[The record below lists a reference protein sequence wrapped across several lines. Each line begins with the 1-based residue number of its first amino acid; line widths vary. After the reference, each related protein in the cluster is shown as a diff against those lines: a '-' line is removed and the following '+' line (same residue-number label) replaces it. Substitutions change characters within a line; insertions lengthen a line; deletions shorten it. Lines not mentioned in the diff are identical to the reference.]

1 MVAMRPW
8 PESDGGSEEN
18 CMAAEKTLTW
28 PDEARI
34 AFVLGIAFEAWDRDK
49 PTQGAALQ
57 SPLPKDALWKRD
69 WSTETFREFGAK
81 VGLKRLLDI
90 CDRYAV
96 KTSVQVNGLTCVYY
110 PELVKDCYDRGHEL
124 VAHGW
129 DQGERLY
136 MLTREQERENIL
148 KTIDAIVK
156 VTGERPKGW
165 SSPGVRP
172 TDNTVELLAETGM
185 EFHCDFHDD
194 EMPYPIWIGDKL
206 IIEFPHQYTINDHRM
221 QEEGTRQEFFEKFT
235 DEFDYRYRIGDR
247 NPTMMNVITHA
258 YLISRIPFIDTFE
271 KIISYAKNHKDV
283 WFARR
288 GDVAAWTRK
297 HVLARK

>member
-1 MVAMRPW
+1 MTAQQTLRW
-8 PESDGGSEEN
+8 PN
-18 CMAAEKTLTW
+18 N
-28 PDEARI
+28 ARV
-34 AFVLGIAFEAWDRDK
+34 AFVLGIAFESWDKTK

-57 SPLPKDALWKRD
+57 SSLPKDALWKRD

-81 VGLKRLLDI
+81 VGLKRMLDI
-90 CDRYAV
+90 CDRYDI

-172 TDNTVELLAETGM
+172 TDNTVELLAEAGL

-194 EMPYPIWIGDKL
+194 EMPYPIWVGDKL

-235 DEFDYRYRIGDR
+235 DEFDYRYKIGDH

-271 KIISYAKNHKDV
+271 KIISYAKSHKDV

-288 GDVAAWTRK
+288 GDVAEWVRK
-297 HVLARK
+297 QVLANR

>member
-1 MVAMRPW
+1 
-8 PESDGGSEEN
+8 
-18 CMAAEKTLTW
+18 
-28 PDEARI
+28 
-34 AFVLGIAFEAWDRDK
+34 LGIAFESWDRTK

-81 VGLKRLLDI
+81 IGLRRLLDI
-90 CDRYAV
+90 CDRYDI

-110 PELVKDCYDRGHEL
+110 PDLVRDCYDRGHEL

-129 DQGERLY
+129 DQGVRLY
-136 MLTREQERENIL
+136 RLTREHERENIL

-172 TDNTVELLAETGM
+172 TDNTVELLAETGL
-185 EFHCDFHDD
+185 EFHCDYHDD
-194 EMPYPIWIGDKL
+194 EMPYPIWVGEKL
-206 IIEFPHQYTINDHRM
+206 IIEFPHQFTINDHRM
-221 QEEGTRQEFFEKFT
+221 QEEGTRQQFFEKFT
-235 DEFDYRYRIGDR
+235 DEFDYRYRIGDK

-258 YLISRIPFIDTFE
+258 YLISRIPFVDTFD
-271 KIISYAKNHKDV
+271 KIVSYAKNHKDV
-283 WFARR
+283 WFAQR
-288 GDVAAWTRK
+288 GDVAEWVRK
-297 HVLARK
+297 QVLANR

>member
-1 MVAMRPW
+1 MSELQLKW
-8 PESDGGSEEN
+8 PND
-18 CMAAEKTLTW
+18 
-28 PDEARI
+28 ARV
-34 AFVLGIAFEAWDRDK
+34 AFVLGIALEAWDRTK

-57 SPLPKDALWKRD
+57 SPLPKDALYKWD
-69 WSTETFREFGAK
+69 WSTETFREFGPK
-81 VGLKRLLDI
+81 RGMKRLLDI
-90 CDRYAV
+90 CDRYNLKV
-96 KTSVQVNGLTCVYY
+96 SIPLNGLTCIYY
-110 PELVKDCYDRGHEL
+110 PELVKDCHERGHEL

-172 TDNTVELLAETGM
+172 TDHTLELVVEAGLEY
-185 EFHCDFHDD
+185 HCDFHDE
-194 EMPYPIWIGDKL
+194 EMPYPIWVKDKL
-206 IIEFPHQYTINDHRM
+206 LVEIPHQYTINDHRM
-221 QEEGTRQEFFEKFT
+221 QEEGTRHEFFGKFK
-235 DEFDYRYRIGDR
+235 DEFDYRYKIGTE

-258 YLISRIPFIDTFE
+258 YLSSRIPLIDTFE
-271 KIISYAKNHKDV
+271 QIISYATRHKDV
-283 WFARR
+283 WLARR

-297 HVLARK
+297 QIRENKVGLR

>member
-1 MVAMRPW
+1 
-8 PESDGGSEEN
+8 
-18 CMAAEKTLTW
+18 MAAEKTLTW
-28 PDEARI
+28 PDDARI

-172 TDNTVELLAETGM
+172 TNNTVELLAETGM

>member
-1 MVAMRPW
+1 
-8 PESDGGSEEN
+8 
-18 CMAAEKTLTW
+18 MAPEKTLEW
-28 PDEARI
+28 PNGARV
-34 AFVLGIAFEAWDRDK
+34 AFVLGIAFEAWDKNK

-90 CDRYAV
+90 CDRYDV
-96 KTSVQVNGLTCVYY
+96 TTSVQVNGLTCVYY

-172 TDNTVELLAETGM
+172 TDNTVELLAETGL

-194 EMPYPIWIGDKL
+194 EMPYPIWVGDKL

-235 DEFDYRYRIGDR
+235 DEFDYRYRIGDK

-271 KIISYAKNHKDV
+271 KIIGYAKNHKDV

-288 GDVAAWTRK
+288 GDVAAWARK
-297 HVLARK
+297 HVLAKK

>member
-1 MVAMRPW
+1 MTVNSPLKW
-8 PESDGGSEEN
+8 PGD
-18 CMAAEKTLTW
+18 
-28 PDEARI
+28 ARL
-34 AFVLGIAFEAWDRDK
+34 AFVLGIAFEAWDRTK

-81 VGLKRLLDI
+81 VGLRRLLDI
-90 CDRYAV
+90 CDRYGI

-148 KTIDAIVK
+148 KTVDAIVK

-172 TDNTVELLAETGM
+172 TDNTVELLAEAGL

-194 EMPYPIWIGDKL
+194 EMPYPIWVGDKL

-235 DEFDYRYRIGDR
+235 DEFDYRYRIGEK

-271 KIISYAKNHKDV
+271 KIISYAKSHKDV

-288 GDVAAWTRK
+288 GDVAGWARK
-297 HVLARK
+297 QVLANR

>member
-1 MVAMRPW
+1 LKW
-8 PESDGGSEEN
+8 PND
-18 CMAAEKTLTW
+18 
-28 PDEARI
+28 ARV
-34 AFVLGIAFEAWDRDK
+34 AFVLGIAFEAWDRTK

-90 CDRYAV
+90 CDHYEI

-110 PELVKDCYDRGHEL
+110 PELVKDCFDRGHEL

-136 MLTREQERENIL
+136 MLTREQERENIF
-148 KTIDAIVK
+148 KTVDAIFK

-172 TDNTVELLAETGM
+172 TDNTVELLAEAGL

-194 EMPYPIWIGDKL
+194 EMPYPIWVGDKL
-206 IIEFPHQYTINDHRM
+206 IIEIPHQYTINDHRM
-221 QEEGTRQEFFEKFT
+221 QEQGMRQEFFEKFT
-235 DEFDYRYRIGDR
+235 DEFDYRYRIGDN

-271 KIISYAKNHKDV
+271 KIVSYAKSHKDV
-283 WFARR
+283 WVARR
-288 GDVAAWTRK
+288 GDVAAWARNQ
-297 HVLARK
+297 VLANR

>member
-1 MVAMRPW
+1 MTSA
-8 PESDGGSEEN
+8 
-18 CMAAEKTLTW
+18 KTLTW
-28 PDEARI
+28 PNDARV
-34 AFVLGIAFEAWDRDK
+34 AFVLGIAFEAWDKNK

-90 CDRYAV
+90 CDRYEV

-172 TDNTVELLAETGM
+172 TDNTVELLAETGL

-194 EMPYPIWIGDKL
+194 EMPYPIWVGDKL

-221 QEEGTRQEFFEKFT
+221 QEEGHAPGVLREVHRRVRLPLPDRRRKSDH
-235 DEFDYRYRIGDR
+235 DERHHPRLSDLADSLHRYFR
-247 NPTMMNVITHA
+247 
-258 YLISRIPFIDTFE
+258 E
-271 KIISYAKNHKDV
+271 NHRLREESQGRLV
-283 WFARR
+283 RSARR
-288 GDVAAWTRK
+288 CRGVGEEAC
-297 HVLARK
+297 VGE

>member
-1 MVAMRPW
+1 MTSA
-8 PESDGGSEEN
+8 
-18 CMAAEKTLTW
+18 KTLTW
-28 PDEARI
+28 PNDARV
-34 AFVLGIAFEAWDRDK
+34 AFVLGIAFEAWDKNK

-90 CDRYAV
+90 CDRYEV

-156 VTGERPKGW
+156 VTGERQKVW

-172 TDNTVELLAETGM
+172 TDNKVELLAETGL

-194 EMPYPIWIGDKL
+194 EMPYPIWVGDKL

-235 DEFDYRYRIGDR
+235 DEFDYRYRIGDE

-271 KIISYAKNHKDV
+271 KIIGYAKNHKDV

-288 GDVAAWTRK
+288 GDVAAWARK
-297 HVLARK
+297 HVLANR

>member
-1 MVAMRPW
+1 MTKNQPLKW
-8 PESDGGSEEN
+8 PSG
-18 CMAAEKTLTW
+18 
-28 PDEARI
+28 ARV
-34 AFVLGIAFEAWDRDK
+34 AFVLGIAFEAWDRTK

-81 VGLKRLLDI
+81 AGLKRLLDI
-90 CDRYAV
+90 CDRYQI

-110 PELVKDCYDRGHEL
+110 PDLVKDCYNRGHEL

-172 TDNTVELLAETGM
+172 TDNTVELLAEAGL

-194 EMPYPIWIGDKL
+194 EMPYPIWVGDKL

-235 DEFDYRYRIGDR
+235 DEFDYRYKIGDE

-271 KIISYAKNHKDV
+271 KIVSYAKSHKDV

-288 GDVAAWTRK
+288 GDVAAWVRQ
-297 HVLARK
+297 HVLAGR

>member
-1 MVAMRPW
+1 MADVATW
-8 PESDGGSEEN
+8 
-18 CMAAEKTLTW
+18 KW
-28 PDEARI
+28 PDQARI
-34 AFVLGIAFEAWDRDK
+34 AFVLGIAFEAWDRTK

-57 SPLPKDALWKRD
+57 SPLPKDALCKRD

-90 CDRYAV
+90 CDRYDV

-136 MLTREQERENIL
+136 MLTREQERDNIR

-172 TDNTVELLAETGM
+172 TDNTVELLAEAGL

-194 EMPYPIWIGDKL
+194 EMPYPIWVGDKL
-206 IIEFPHQYTINDHRM
+206 SIEFPHQYTINDHRL
-221 QEEGTRQEFFEKFT
+221 QEEGTRQDFFEKFT
-235 DEFDYRYRIGDR
+235 DEFDYRYRIGDA

-271 KIISYAKNHKDV
+271 KIISYAKSHKDV

-288 GDVAAWTRK
+288 GDVAGWARQQI
-297 HVLARK
+297 LASR

>member
-1 MVAMRPW
+1 MTVNSPLKW
-8 PESDGGSEEN
+8 PGD
-18 CMAAEKTLTW
+18 
-28 PDEARI
+28 ARL
-34 AFVLGIAFEAWDRDK
+34 AFVLGIAFEAWDRTK

-81 VGLKRLLDI
+81 VGLRRLLDI
-90 CDRYAV
+90 CDRYGI

-148 KTIDAIVK
+148 KTVDAIVK

-172 TDNTVELLAETGM
+172 TDNTVELLAEAGL

-194 EMPYPIWIGDKL
+194 EMPYPIWVGDKL

-235 DEFDYRYRIGDR
+235 DEFDYRYRIGDK

-271 KIISYAKNHKDV
+271 KILCYAKSHKDV

-288 GDVAAWTRK
+288 GDVAVWARK
-297 HVLARK
+297 QVLANR

>member
-1 MVAMRPW
+1 MTVNSPLKW
-8 PESDGGSEEN
+8 PGD
-18 CMAAEKTLTW
+18 
-28 PDEARI
+28 ARL
-34 AFVLGIAFEAWDRDK
+34 AFVLGIAFEAWDRTK

-81 VGLKRLLDI
+81 VGLRRLLDI
-90 CDRYAV
+90 CDRYGI

-148 KTIDAIVK
+148 KTVDAIVK

-172 TDNTVELLAETGM
+172 TDNTVKLLAEAGL

-194 EMPYPIWIGDKL
+194 EMPYPIWVGDKL

-235 DEFDYRYRIGDR
+235 DEFDYRYRIGDK

-271 KIISYAKNHKDV
+271 KMISYAKSHKDV

-288 GDVAAWTRK
+288 GDVAEWVRK
-297 HVLARK
+297 QVLANR

>member
-1 MVAMRPW
+1 
-8 PESDGGSEEN
+8 
-18 CMAAEKTLTW
+18 MAAEKTLTW
-28 PDEARI
+28 PDDARI

-81 VGLKRLLDI
+81 VGLKRLLAI